1 MWDWL
6 KTITTKASVGRSMF
20 AQDFEYSMVNLQAYA
35 KEGYAQNPT
44 VYSCISLIADAFGSV
59 PLQVKVNDEVQESH
73 PLLDL
78 LERPNPDEGGNEF
91 RTAAASWITLT
102 GNCFTEKLN
111 VSQDKWELWNWQP
124 YEMTIQRRKGERLP
138 AGYIFGKGQA
148 HARYW
153 ELDRFSGKCDM
164 LHWRTFNP
172 SPEAPSM
179 GQAPVQA
186 GGASADQMNAASKWR
201 YNTFKNNAA
210 PSGILSTEKDID
222 NTKRKSLERN
232 LKERQQGEENA
243 RDIMLLG
250 GGLKWQQMAMSPQD
264 MDWLQ
269 GTKML
274 AQEIASVFRVPTQLL
289 GIEGSQTYANYEE
302 AKLAFWLQAVLPKLD
317 LYVNELNRWL
327 APEFGDNVE
336 ICYNKESI
344 EALEP
349 LRREKRR
356 ELLETSVLTINEK
369 RELLS
374 YEEMDEDEAS
384 TLFIQPNDI
393 PLGADFLDE
402 EDQTLQQA
410 AKALMKLEGL
420 DYKDAYQRAFELRQ
434 DADESEL

>member
-1 MWDWL
+1 L
-6 KTITTKASVGRSMF
+6 
-20 AQDFEYSMVNLQAYA
+20 
-35 KEGYAQNPT
+35 KEG
-44 VYSCISLIADAFGSV
+44 
-59 PLQVKVNDEVQESH
+59 
-73 PLLDL
+73 
-78 LERPNPDEGGNEF
+78 
-91 RTAAASWITLT
+91 
-102 GNCFTEKLN
+102 
-111 VSQDKWELWNWQP
+111 
-124 YEMTIQRRKGERLP
+124 
-138 AGYIFGKGQA
+138 
-148 HARYW
+148 
-153 ELDRFSGKCDM
+153 
-164 LHWRTFNP
+164 
-172 SPEAPSM
+172 
-179 GQAPVQA
+179 
-186 GGASADQMNAASKWR
+186 
-201 YNTFKNNAA
+201 
-210 PSGILSTEKDID
+210 
-222 NTKRKSLERN
+222 
-232 LKERQQGEENA
+232 QQGTENA

-327 APEFGDNVE
+327 APEFGDNVK